1 MSTPISVSASPAI
14 PPQFVR
20 DNPPNAARTIEA
32 LRELGYDSYASVMDL
47 LDNSVDAQAS
57 NIKITI
63 SEEKGDFR
71 IVIQDD
77 GLGMDEETLDEA
89 LRLGSDTQRETDDLG
104 KFGLGL
110 VTASIGLSR
119 RVEIYTRELGGDLL
133 YGGFDLDDIAEQDRF
148 LKWIQPLVEIEGLTA
163 RGTRIQL
170 SKSDRISNR
179 NVTTFASTLRKR
191 IGQVFRKFLKADRKI
206 TVNGQA
212 VEPIDPLML
221 SDPNTS
227 LMLETEIEVEGGGR
241 VMVRVVELPDLGQ
254 AGNSERGIIP
264 QNSGFYILRNSRE
277 IRDAETFDFYKKH
290 PDFSHFRAEIMFD
303 GSLDAVFHP
312 DVKKMSINPSQSFL
326 DKLRQA
332 TQALITQVGKQGRAR
347 AHVKRGQIDHSLAE
361 SNITRRATL
370 IPKPKALV
378 EQRSGRAKRGT
389 HPEGSGLRKSA
400 KHVTDLKT
408 ISGLKVVF
416 EEGDYGEGP
425 FYQVRQEGRT
435 IRVVYNRE
443 HPFWRELVEHAA
455 DPQVGPKVVATLDYL
470 VFAMANAELLVP
482 EHARIVKENVNTTL
496 VGLLV

>member
-400 KHVTDLKT
+400 KQVTDLKT

>member
-1 MSTPISVSASPAI
+1 
-14 PPQFVR
+14 
-20 DNPPNAARTIEA
+20 
-32 LRELGYDSYASVMDL
+32 MDL

-400 KHVTDLKT
+400 KQVTDLKT

>member
-1 MSTPISVSASPAI
+1 MSASISVSENPAVL
-14 PPQFVR
+14 PQFVR
-20 DNPPNAARTIEA
+20 DNQPNATRTIEA
-32 LRELGYDSYASVMDL
+32 LRELGYDSYSSVMDL

-57 NIKITI
+57 NIEITI

-71 IVIQDD
+71 IIIEDD
-77 GLGMDEETLDEA
+77 GLGMDEETLAEA
-89 LRLGSDTQRETDDLG
+89 LRLGSDTQRETGDLG

-119 RVEIYTRELGGDLL
+119 RVEVYTRELDGHLL

-148 LKWIQPLVEIEGLTA
+148 LKWVQPLGEIDALA

-170 SKSDRISNR
+170 SKTDRISNK

-221 SDPNTS
+221 SDPNTL

-312 DVKKMSINPSQSFL
+312 DVKKMTINPSQSFL

-332 TQALITQVGKQGRAR
+332 THALITQVGKQGRAR
-347 AHVKRGQIDHSLAE
+347 ANVKRGQIDHSLAE
-361 SNITRRATL
+361 SNIFRRRTL
-370 IPKPKALV
+370 IPKPEALV
-378 EQRSGRAKRGT
+378 EHRSAKAKRGT
-389 HPEGSGLRKSA
+389 HPQGSGFKKRPP
-400 KHVTDLKT
+400 HVTDLKT

-425 FYQVRQEGRT
+425 FYQVGQEGRT
-435 IRVVYNRE
+435 IRVVYNTQ
-443 HPFWRELVEHAA
+443 HPFWRELVEHATE
-455 DPQVGPKVVATLDYL
+455 PKVIATLDYL
-470 VFAMANAELLVP
+470 VFAMANADLLVP
-482 EHARIVKENVNTTL
+482 EHARIVKENVNATL

>member
-1 MSTPISVSASPAI
+1 MNTPISVSASPLI

-20 DNPPNAARTIEA
+20 PNPPNATRTIEA
-32 LRELGYDSYASVMDL
+32 LRELGYDSYASVLDL

-57 NIKITI
+57 NITITI

-71 IVIQDD
+71 IVIEDD
-77 GLGMDEETLDEA
+77 GTGMDEETLDEA
-89 LRLGSDTQRETDDLG
+89 LRLGSDSQRGTDDLG

-119 RVEIYTRELGGDLL
+119 RVEVYTRELGGDLF
-133 YGGFDLDDIAEQDRF
+133 YGGFDLDYIAEQDRF
-148 LKWIQPLVEIEGLTA
+148 LKWIQPLTEVEGLTA

-170 SKSDRISNR
+170 SKTDRISNR
-179 NVTTFASTLRKR
+179 NVTTFASTLRRR

-241 VMVRVVELPDLGQ
+241 VMVRAVELPDLGQ
-254 AGNSERGIIP
+254 AGNSERGIIA

-290 PDFSHFRAEIMFD
+290 PDYSHFRAEIMFD
-303 GSLDAVFHP
+303 GSLDVVFHP

-332 TQALITQVGKQGRAR
+332 TGTLITQVAKQGRAR

-378 EQRSGRAKRGT
+378 EPRSGTAKRRT
-389 HPEGSGLRKSA
+389 HPQGSGLSKRA
-400 KHVTDLKT
+400 THVTDLKT

-443 HPFWRELVEHAA
+443 HPFWREMVEHAA
-455 DPQVGPKVVATLDYL
+455 NSEVGPKVVATLDYL

-482 EHARIVKENVNTTL
+482 EPARIVKENVNSTL